1 MKKEDEK
8 MKRTRVSL
16 LFLASFIL
24 CFALA
29 AIGQIKGHKA
39 VVDKDGIQRV
49 NMLAG
54 NYFFD
59 PNHIIVRIDVPV
71 EIIIKREPGITPHDM
86 VIKAPEAGI
95 DISEA
100 LSTEPKTIKFTPKK
114 PGTYPFYCSKKL
126 LFLQSHR
133 EKGMEGIIEVVN

>member
-1 MKKEDEK
+1 
-8 MKRTRVSL
+8 MKRITVSAI
-16 LFLASFIL
+16 FLVIFTL

-29 AIGQIKGHKA
+29 AIGQIKVHKA

-59 PNHIIVRIDVPV
+59 PNHIIFKVDVPV
-71 EIIIKREPGITPHDM
+71 EITIKREPGITPHDF
-86 VIKAPEAGI
+86 VIKEPDAGI
-95 DISEA
+95 DISET
-100 LSTEPKTIKFTPKK
+100 LSTEPKIIKFTPKK

-126 LFLQSHR
+126 LFLKSHR
-133 EKGMEGIIEVVN
+133 EKGMEGIIEVVL